1 MTHPLVQYYRCED
14 VLADSLRTETL
25 QGPAGFFRLGEL
37 VCYGQS
43 GAGEVSPNP
52 HGRLRDF
59 APHFLAACRSG
70 DAVLPFDPAQILTN
84 LRMESYSRTGRSRP
98 MALLHD
104 LLHRSYYQVRPLLP
118 VALRSPLQRLHLQRR
133 KEESFPRWPVDCT
146 VDKLAAEFLR
156 AAMLANQQTA
166 APFIWFWPDGMES
179 AAIMTHDVETRAGLE
194 FCDCL
199 MDLNDSFG
207 IKSSFQII
215 PESRYTIPPGFLKHI
230 GDRGFEVNV
239 HDLNHDG
246 HLFREREEFRRRVR
260 EINRY
265 LREFEAQGFRSGI
278 MYRNQQWF
286 GDLNAEY
293 DMSVPNCAHLDP
305 QSGGCCTVMPYFVGN
320 VLELPVSMTQDY
332 ALFNFLQDYSIDL
345 WQSEI
350 EMVREKHGLI
360 SFIVHPDYVIEEQ
373 PRTIYRLL
381 LQHLER
387 IRQEGK
393 IWFALPRDVNRWWRQ
408 RTQMKLVRSGA
419 GWTVA
424 GPGSERARVAYAYH
438 EGDDVRYCFQG
449 WDSMHCLGDRSP
461 LVPFSV

>member
-1 MTHPLVQYYRCED
+1 MTHPLVEYYRCED
-14 VLADSLRTETL
+14 ALADKLRAKEL
-25 QGPAGFFRLGEL
+25 QGPSGFFRLGEL
-37 VCYGQS
+37 ICYGQCS
-43 GAGEVSPNP
+43 AGALSPDP
-52 HGRLRDF
+52 RGRLNDC
-59 APHFLAACRSG
+59 AGHLLAAG
-70 DAVLPFDPAQILTN
+70 QNGNGALPFDPAQILANMRTE
-84 LRMESYSRTGRSRP
+84 LYSSTGRNRP
-98 MALLHD
+98 MALLHN
-104 LLHRSYYQVRPLLP
+104 LLHRGYYLVRPLLP

-133 KEESFPRWPVDCT
+133 KAESFPRWPVDCT

-156 AAMLANQQTA
+156 AAMLANHQTA
-166 APFIWFWPDGMES
+166 APFVWFWPDGMHS

-215 PESRYTIPPGFLKHI
+215 PESRYAIPPGFLRHVNQ
-230 GDRGFEVNV
+230 RGFEVNV

-246 HLFREREEFRRRVR
+246 HLYREREEFKRRAG

-286 GDLNAEY
+286 GDLEAAY

-345 WQSEI
+345 WQREI
-350 EMVREKHGLI
+350 EMVRNQHGLI
-360 SFIVHPDYVIEEQ
+360 SFIVHPDYIIEER
-373 PRTIYRLL
+373 PRTIYRALL
-381 LQHLER
+381 RHLQL
-387 IRQEGK
+387 IREEGNV
-393 IWFALPRDVNRWWRQ
+393 WFALPGDVNRWWRQ
-408 RTQMKLVRSGA
+408 RSQMKLLRSG
-419 GWTVA
+419 GEWTIT
-424 GPGSERARVAYAYH
+424 GPGSERARVAYAH
-438 EGDDVRYCFQG
+438 LEGDHIRYCLQPATAG
-449 WDSMHCLGDRSP
+449 LATQRIQ
-461 LVPFSV
+461 